1 VAHIERLSEAA
12 GLLPSKNIAG
22 QLRVLVVD
30 DSKLQRRIVSLSLK
44 KWGFKV
50 IEAASGLEALNICKT
65 QDVDL
70 VISDWMMPEMDGLEF
85 CHEFRKLDRERYG
98 YFILLTSKN
107 EKNDVAN
114 GLDIGADDFLSKPVN
129 SAELKAR
136 IRAGTRVLDMEQ
148 KLINQNDTVVSA
160 LEELQSLYEKI
171 NQDLAEAE
179 KLQQSLVPVRH
190 REIPSGEISL
200 LFQSS
205 SHVGGDLVGFFSFS
219 ETRLGLY
226 SIDVSGHGISSALLT
241 ARLAGYLSAYNK
253 EQNLAFDRL
262 ATGEY
267 VYREPADVAANLNQ
281 LMVEELDTELYF
293 TLAYADVNLADGS
306 VKMVQAGHPHPVV
319 FNPNSGVKYYGDGGP
334 PIGLM
339 SDLEFE
345 TFELQ
350 LKKGDRLFLYSD
362 GITECQNAAG
372 DLLDENGLEQILLK
386 HNSGSGPEF
395 MNDLMWELTAFA
407 DELPFEDDVSGILFE
422 FKDFTEVKDGS
433 PT

>member
-1 VAHIERLSEAA
+1 MTQIEVQADNT
-12 GLLPSKNIAG
+12 GLTPSKDIAP

-44 KWGFKV
+44 KWGFRV
-50 IEAASGLEALNICKT
+50 VEAASGKEALDICKT
-65 QDVDL
+65 QAIDL

-85 CHEFRKLDRERYG
+85 CREFRKLNRERYG

-107 EKNDVAN
+107 EKNDVAQ

-148 KLINQNDTVVSA
+148 KLIDQNETVASA
-160 LEELQSLYEKI
+160 LEELQNLYEKI
-171 NQDLAEAE
+171 NKDLAEAE

-219 ETRLGLY
+219 ENHLGLF

-241 ARLAGYLSAYNK
+241 ARLAGYLSAHNK

-262 ATGEY
+262 PTGEY
-267 VYREPADVAANLNQ
+267 VRRDPALVAATLNQ
-281 LMVEELDTELYF
+281 LMMEEMETEHYF
-293 TLAYADVNLADGS
+293 TLAYADVDLTDGS

-319 FNPNSGVKYYGDGGP
+319 FNPDTGVKYYGDGGP

-339 SDLEFE
+339 PDLEFE
-345 TFELQ
+345 TFELT
-350 LKKGDRLFLYSD
+350 LKKGDCLFLYSD
-362 GITECQNAAG
+362 GVTECQNRAG
-372 DLLDENGLEQILLK
+372 DLLDEDGLEQILLK

-407 DELPFEDDVSGILFE
+407 EEAPFGDDVSGILFE
-422 FKDFTEVKDGS
+422 LKDFTAKS
-433 PT
+433 

>member
-1 VAHIERLSEAA
+1 MTQIEAHTENPGLSPA
-12 GLLPSKNIAG
+12 KDIAT

-44 KWGFKV
+44 KWGFHV
-50 IEAASGLEALNICKT
+50 VEAASGKEALDICT
-65 QDVDL
+65 SQDIDL

-85 CHEFRKLDRERYG
+85 CREFRKLDRERYG

-107 EKNDVAN
+107 EKNDVAQ

-148 KLINQNDTVVSA
+148 KLIDQNETVASA
-160 LEELQSLYEKI
+160 LEELQNLYEEI
-171 NQDLAEAE
+171 NKDLGEAE

-219 ETRLGLY
+219 ESRLGLF

-241 ARLAGYLSAYNK
+241 ARLAGYLSAHNK

-262 ATGEY
+262 PSGEY
-267 VYREPADVAANLNQ
+267 VHRDPAIVAAMLNNL
-281 LMVEELDTELYF
+281 MMEEMETEHYF

-319 FNPNSGVKYYGDGGP
+319 FNPDTGVKYYGDGGP

-339 SDLEFE
+339 PDLEFE
-345 TFELQ
+345 TFDLT
-350 LKKGDRLFLYSD
+350 LRKGDKLFLYSD
-362 GITECQNAAG
+362 GVTECQNRAG
-372 DLLDENGLEQILLK
+372 DLLDEDGLEQILLK
-386 HNSGSGPEF
+386 HNTGSGPEF

-407 DELPFEDDVSGILFE
+407 DEMPFGDDVSGILFE
-422 FKDFTEVKDGS
+422 FKDYTAES
-433 PT
+433 

>member
-1 VAHIERLSEAA
+1 MKHIEAQSEPQVMV
-12 GLLPSKNIAG
+12 PSNDLAG

-44 KWGFKV
+44 KWGFQV
-50 IEAASGLEALNICKT
+50 TEAASGTEALAVCKS
-65 QDVDL
+65 QEIDL

-85 CHEFRKLDRERYG
+85 CREFRKLSRERYG

-107 EKNDVAN
+107 EKNDVAK

-148 KLINQNDTVVSA
+148 KLIDQNETVANA
-160 LEELQSLYEKI
+160 LEELQTLYEEI
-171 NQDLAEAE
+171 NKDLAEAE
-179 KLQQSLVPVRH
+179 KLQQSLVPIRH
-190 REIPSGEISL
+190 KEIPCGEVSL

-205 SHVGGDLVGFFSFS
+205 AHVGGDLVGFFSFS

-241 ARLAGYLSAYNK
+241 ARLAGYLSAHNK
-253 EQNLAFDRL
+253 EQNVAFDRL
-262 ATGEY
+262 PTGEY
-267 VYREPADVAANLNQ
+267 VHRDPADIATALNQ
-281 LMVEELDTELYF
+281 RMMEELETEHYF
-293 TLAYADVNLADGS
+293 TLAFADVDLTTGV
-306 VKMVQAGHPHPVV
+306 VKMVQAGHPYPVV
-319 FNPNSGVKYYGDGGP
+319 FNPDSGVKYYGDGGP

-339 SDLEFE
+339 PDLDFE

-362 GITECQNAAG
+362 GVTECQNAGG
-372 DLLDENGLEQILLK
+372 DLLDEDGLEEILHK
-386 HNSGSGPEF
+386 HISGSGPEF
-395 MNDLMWELTAFA
+395 INDLMWELTAFA
-407 DELPFEDDVSGILFE
+407 NEHPFGDDVSAILFE
-422 FKDFTEVKDGS
+422 FKEFAEPVS
-433 PT
+433 NAS

>member
-1 VAHIERLSEAA
+1 MAHIEAHSETVA
-12 GLLPSKNIAG
+12 LNPTQDIAG

-50 IEAASGLEALNICKT
+50 IEAASGLEALNICKA
-65 QDVDL
+65 QAIDL

-85 CHEFRKLDRERYG
+85 CSEFRKLDRERYG

-107 EKNDVAN
+107 EKNDVTQ

-148 KLINQNDTVVSA
+148 KLIDQNETVVSA
-160 LEELQSLYEKI
+160 LEELQNLYEEI
-171 NQDLAEAE
+171 NKDLAEAE

-190 REIPSGEISL
+190 RELPSGEVSL
-200 LFQSS
+200 LFQSN

-219 ETRLGLY
+219 DSRLGLY

-241 ARLAGYLSAYNK
+241 ARLAGYLSAHNK
-253 EQNLAFDRL
+253 EQNVAFDRL
-262 ATGEY
+262 PTGEY
-267 VYREPADVAANLNQ
+267 VHRDPALIAETLNQ
-281 LMVEELDTELYF
+281 LMMDELETEHYF
-293 TLAYADVNLADGS
+293 TLAYADINLADGT
-306 VKMVQAGHPHPVV
+306 VQMVQAGHPHPVV
-319 FNPNSGVKYYGDGGP
+319 SNPDSGVKYYGDGGP

-339 SDLEFE
+339 PDMEFE
-345 TFELQ
+345 TFEFQ

-362 GITECQNAAG
+362 GVTECQNADG
-372 DLLDENGLEQILLK
+372 ELLDENGLEKILLK
-386 HNSGSGPEF
+386 HHSGSGPEF
-395 MNDLMWELTAFA
+395 MKDLIWELTAFA
-407 DELPFEDDVSGILFE
+407 NEYPFGDDISGILFE
-422 FKDFTEVKDGS
+422 FKEFVHA
-433 PT
+433 PQ

>member
-1 VAHIERLSEAA
+1 MTQIEVHTENPGLS
-12 GLLPSKNIAG
+12 PSKDIAT

-50 IEAASGLEALNICKT
+50 IEAASGKEALDICKT
-65 QDVDL
+65 QAIDL

-85 CHEFRKLDRERYG
+85 CREFRKLDRERYG

-107 EKNDVAN
+107 EKNDVAQ

-129 SAELKAR
+129 SAELQAR

-148 KLINQNDTVVSA
+148 KLIDQNETVASA
-160 LEELQSLYEKI
+160 LEELQNLYEEI
-171 NQDLAEAE
+171 NKDLAEAE

-190 REIPSGEISL
+190 REISSGEISL

-219 ETRLGLY
+219 ESRLGLF

-241 ARLAGYLSAYNK
+241 ARLAGYLSSHNK

-262 ATGEY
+262 PSGEY
-267 VYREPADVAANLNQ
+267 VHRDPALVAATLNQ
-281 LMVEELDTELYF
+281 LMMEEMETEHYF
-293 TLAYADVNLADGS
+293 TLAYADVNLATGA
-306 VKMVQAGHPHPVV
+306 VQMVQAGHPHPVV
-319 FNPNSGVKYYGDGGP
+319 FNPDTGVKYYGDGGP

-339 SDLEFE
+339 PDLEFE
-345 TFELQ
+345 TFELT

-362 GITECQNAAG
+362 GVTECQNRAG
-372 DLLDENGLEQILLK
+372 DLLDEDGLEQILLK
-386 HNSGSGPEF
+386 HNTGSGPEF

-407 DELPFEDDVSGILFE
+407 DEIPFGDDVSGILFE
-422 FKDFTEVKDGS
+422 FKDFTAE
-433 PT
+433 T